1 MVNYLVTGG
10 TGFVG
15 AYAVKALVEAGHRV
29 TVFDLM
35 LNREYL
41 ADVLGGPAAD
51 GVQLVSGDVTDLPAV
66 LRAMGSA
73 QAQRV
78 VHLAAT
84 LSVSSEVNPLRTL
97 KVNCEGTLNV
107 FEAALAL
114 GVSKVVWA
122 SSVAVF
128 GISGEREGFI
138 ENNAHHEPTGLYGAV
153 KSFNESLGMHYKNQR
168 GLDNIGLRFTVVYG
182 YGKALTMARGTGADF
197 MTELLE
203 KPAIGE
209 PGVIR
214 NGDDAPDFLYAEDVG
229 RAIHLATEA
238 PPCPLSGLTIC
249 GTTGSMRDAV
259 AFVKRLLPDA
269 DLRVEDGHTIGA
281 MNYDPSVTEAA
292 IGYSPQ
298 FTMEEGFRATI
309 NAMRKKHGLPLV

>member
-1 MVNYLVTGG
+1 MNYLVTGG

-35 LNREYL
+35 PNREYL
-41 ADVLGGPAAD
+41 SDVLGGPAAND
-51 GVQLVSGDVTDLPAV
+51 VQVISGDVTDLPAL
-66 LRAMGSA
+66 LRAMRSA
-73 QAQRV
+73 GAQRV

-84 LSVSSEVNPLRTL
+84 LSVSSEANPLRTL
-97 KVNCEGTLNV
+97 KVNCEGTVNV

-114 GVSKVVWA
+114 GVVKVVWA

-128 GISGEREGFI
+128 GISGDREGFI

-153 KSFNESLGMHYKNQR
+153 KSFNESLGMHYKNRR
-168 GLDNIGLRFTVVYG
+168 GLDNIGLRFTVAYG
-182 YGKALTMARGTGADF
+182 YGKGLTVARGTGADF
-197 MTELLE
+197 VTELLE

-214 NGDDAPDFLYAEDVG
+214 NADDTPDFLYAEDAA
-229 RAIHLATEA
+229 RALHLATEA

-249 GTTGSMRDAV
+249 GSTGSMRDAV
-259 AFVKRLLPDA
+259 AIVKRLLPDA
-269 DLRVEDGHTIGA
+269 DLRVEDGQTIGS

-298 FTMEEGFRATI
+298 FTLEDGFRATI
-309 NAMRKKHGLPLV
+309 NAMRRKHGLPQI

>member
-1 MVNYLVTGG
+1 MNYLVTGG

-15 AYAVKALVEAGHRV
+15 AYAVKAVVESGHRV

-35 LNREYL
+35 PNREYL
-41 ADVLGGPAAD
+41 ADVLGASAAD
-51 GVQLVSGDVTDLPAV
+51 EVQLISGDVTDLPAL
-66 LRAMGSA
+66 LRAMKSA
-73 QAQRV
+73 EAERV

-97 KVNCEGTLNV
+97 KVNCKGTLNV

-128 GISGEREGFI
+128 GISGDREGFI

-153 KSFNESLGMHYKNQR
+153 KSFNESLGMHYKNRR
-168 GLDNIGLRFTVVYG
+168 GLDNIGLRFTVAYG
-182 YGKALTMARGTGADF
+182 YGKGLTVARGTGADF
-197 MTELLE
+197 VTELLE

-214 NGDDAPDFLYAEDVG
+214 NGGDTPDFLYAEDAG
-229 RAIHLATEA
+229 RALYMATEA
-238 PPCPLSGLTIC
+238 PPCQLSGLTIC
-249 GTTGSMRDAV
+249 GSTGSMRDAV
-259 AFVKRLLPDA
+259 ALVKRLLPDA
-269 DLRVEDGHTIGA
+269 DLRVEDGLTIGA

-298 FTMEEGFRATI
+298 FTLEDGFRATI
-309 NAMRKKHGLPLV
+309 NAMRKKHGLPQI

>member
-1 MVNYLVTGG
+1 M
-10 TGFVG
+10 
-15 AYAVKALVEAGHRV
+15 
-29 TVFDLM
+29 
-35 LNREYL
+35 
-41 ADVLGGPAAD
+41 
-51 GVQLVSGDVTDLPAV
+51 
-66 LRAMGSA
+66 
-73 QAQRV
+73 
-78 VHLAAT
+78 
-84 LSVSSEVNPLRTL
+84 
-97 KVNCEGTLNV
+97 
-107 FEAALAL
+107 
-114 GVSKVVWA
+114 WA

-168 GLDNIGLRFTVVYG
+168 ALDNIGLRFTVVYG

-214 NGDDAPDFLYAEDVG
+214 NGNDAPDFLYAEDVG

-249 GTTGSMRDAV
+249 GSTGSMRDAV

-269 DLRVEDGHTIGA
+269 DLRIEDGHSVGT

-309 NAMRKKHGLPLV
+309 NAMRKKHGLPPV

>member
-1 MVNYLVTGG
+1 MNYLVTGG

-15 AYAVKALVEAGHRV
+15 AYAVKAVVESGHRV

-35 LNREYL
+35 PNREYL
-41 ADVLGGPAAD
+41 ADVLGASAAD
-51 GVQLVSGDVTDLPAV
+51 EVQLISGDVTDLPAL
-66 LRAMGSA
+66 LRAMKSA
-73 QAQRV
+73 EAERV

-128 GISGEREGFI
+128 GISGDREGFI

-153 KSFNESLGMHYKNQR
+153 KSFNESLGMHYKNRR
-168 GLDNIGLRFTVVYG
+168 GLDNIGLRFTVAYG
-182 YGKALTMARGTGADF
+182 YGKGLTVARGTGANF
-197 MTELLE
+197 VTELLE

-214 NGDDAPDFLYAEDVG
+214 NGGDTPDFLYAEDAG
-229 RAIHLATEA
+229 RALYMATEA
-238 PPCPLSGLTIC
+238 PPCQLSGLTIC
-249 GTTGSMRDAV
+249 GSTGSMRDAV
-259 AFVKRLLPDA
+259 ALVKRLLPDA
-269 DLRVEDGHTIGA
+269 DLRVEDGLTIGA

-298 FTMEEGFRATI
+298 FTLEDGFRATI
-309 NAMRKKHGLPLV
+309 NAMRKKHGLPQI

>member
-1 MVNYLVTGG
+1 MNYLVTGG

-41 ADVLGGPAAD
+41 ADVLGVQAAG
-51 GVQLVSGDVTDLPAV
+51 GVQTINGDVTDLPAL

-73 QAQRV
+73 EAHRV

-97 KVNCEGTLNV
+97 KVNCEGTINV

-128 GISGEREGFI
+128 GISGDREGFI

-153 KSFNESLGMHYKNQR
+153 KSFNESLGMHYKNSR
-168 GLDNIGLRFTVVYG
+168 GLDNIGLRFTVAYG
-182 YGKALTMARGTGADF
+182 YGKGLTVARGTGADF
-197 MTELLE
+197 VTELLE

-214 NGDDAPDFLYAEDVG
+214 NGDDAPDFLYAEDAG
-229 RAIHLATEA
+229 RALHLASEA
-238 PPCPLSGLTIC
+238 PPCPQSGLTIC
-249 GTTGSMRDAV
+249 GSTGSMRDAV
-259 AFVKRLLPDA
+259 ALVRRLLPDA
-269 DLRVEDGHTIGA
+269 DLRVEDGVTIGA

-298 FTMEEGFRATI
+298 FTMEDGFRATI
-309 NAMRKKHGLPLV
+309 NAVREKHGLPQI

>member
-1 MVNYLVTGG
+1 MNYLVTGG

-41 ADVLGGPAAD
+41 ADVLGRPQVD
-51 GVQLVSGDVTDLPAV
+51 EVQLISGDVTDLPAV

-73 QAQRV
+73 EAQRV

-84 LSVSSEVNPLRTL
+84 LSVGSEVNPLRTL
-97 KVNCEGTLNV
+97 KVNCEGTVNV

-114 GVSKVVWA
+114 GVNKVVWA

-153 KSFNESLGMHYKNQR
+153 KSFNESLGMHYKKRR
-168 GLDNIGLRFTVVYG
+168 GLDNIGLRFTVAYG
-182 YGKALTMARGTGADF
+182 YGKGLTVARGTGADF
-197 MTELLE
+197 VTELLE

-209 PGVIR
+209 AGVIR
-214 NGDDAPDFLYAEDVG
+214 NGNDTPDFLYAEDAG
-229 RAIHLATEA
+229 RALHLASEA

-249 GTTGSMRDAV
+249 GSTGSMRDAV
-259 AFVKRLLPDA
+259 ALVKRLLPDA
-269 DLRVEDGHTIGA
+269 DLRVEDGLTIGA
-281 MNYDPSVTEAA
+281 MNYDPSVTEDA

-298 FTMEEGFRATI
+298 FTLEDGFRATI
-309 NAMRKKHGLPLV
+309 NAMRRKHGLPQI

>member
-249 GTTGSMRDAV
+249 GTAGSMRDAV
-259 AFVKRLLPDA
+259 TFVKRLLPDA

-309 NAMRKKHGLPLV
+309 NAMRKKHGLPPV

>member
-1 MVNYLVTGG
+1 MNYLVTGG

-35 LNREYL
+35 LNRAYL
-41 ADVLGGPAAD
+41 ADVLGSPAAD
-51 GVQLVSGDVTDLPAV
+51 GVALISGDVTDLPAV
-66 LRAMGSA
+66 LRAMRGA
-73 QAQRV
+73 EAQRV

-84 LSVSSEVNPLRTL
+84 LSVSSEVNPRRTL

-153 KSFNESLGMHYKNQR
+153 KSFNEHLGMHYKNQR

-182 YGKALTMARGTGADF
+182 YGKGLTVARGTGADF
-197 MTELLE
+197 VTELLE

-214 NGDDAPDFLYAEDVG
+214 NGDDTPDFLYAEDVG
-229 RAIHLATEA
+229 RAIRLATEA
-238 PPCPLSGLTIC
+238 PPCSLSGLTIC
-249 GTTGSMRDAV
+249 GSTGSMRDAA

-269 DLRVEDGHTIGA
+269 DLRVEDGRSVGT

-298 FTMEEGFRATI
+298 FTMQDGFRATI
-309 NAMRKKHGLPLV
+309 NAMRKKHGLPPV

>member
-128 GISGEREGFI
+128 GISGDREGFI

-168 GLDNIGLRFTVVYG
+168 GLDNIGLRFTVAYG
-182 YGKALTMARGTGADF
+182 YGKGLTVARGTGADF
-197 MTELLE
+197 VTELLE

-214 NGDDAPDFLYAEDVG
+214 NGGDTPDFLYAEDVG

-259 AFVKRLLPDA
+259 TFVKRLLPDA

-281 MNYDPSVTEAA
+281 MNYDPSVTEAV

>member
-1 MVNYLVTGG
+1 MNYLVTGG

-41 ADVLGGPAAD
+41 ADVLGGQKAD
-51 GVQLVSGDVTDLPAV
+51 EVQLISGDVTDLPAV
-66 LRAMGSA
+66 LRAMRSA
-73 QAQRV
+73 EAQRV

-84 LSVSSEVNPLRTL
+84 LSAGSEVNPLRTL

-107 FEAALAL
+107 FESAVAL
-114 GVSKVVWA
+114 GVKKVVWA

-138 ENNAHHEPTGLYGAV
+138 ENDAHHEPTGLYGAV

-182 YGKALTMARGTGADF
+182 YGKGLTVARGTGADF
-197 MTELLE
+197 VTELLE

-214 NGDDAPDFLYAEDVG
+214 NGGDTPDFLYAEDVG
-229 RAIHLATEA
+229 RAIRLATEA
-238 PPCPLSGLTIC
+238 PLCPQSGLTIC
-249 GTTGSMRDAV
+249 GSTGSMRDAV
-259 AFVKRLLPDA
+259 DLVKRLLPDA
-269 DLRVEDGHTIGA
+269 DLRVEEGLTIGS

-298 FTMEEGFRATI
+298 FALEDGFRATI
-309 NAMRKKHGLPLV
+309 NAVRRKHGLPQI

>member
-1 MVNYLVTGG
+1 MNYLVTGG

-15 AYAVKALVEAGHRV
+15 AYAVKAMVEAGHRV

-35 LNREYL
+35 PNREYL
-41 ADVLGGPAAD
+41 ADVLGASAAD
-51 GVQLVSGDVTDLPAV
+51 EVHLISGDVTDLPAL
-66 LRAMGSA
+66 LRAVKSA
-73 QAQRV
+73 EAERV

-97 KVNCEGTLNV
+97 KVNCEGTVNV

-128 GISGEREGFI
+128 GISGDREGFI

-153 KSFNESLGMHYKNQR
+153 KSFNESLGMHYKNRR
-168 GLDNIGLRFTVVYG
+168 GLDNIGLRFTVAYG
-182 YGKALTMARGTGADF
+182 YGKGLTVARGTGADF
-197 MTELLE
+197 VTELLE

-209 PGVIR
+209 LGVIR
-214 NGDDAPDFLYAEDVG
+214 NGGDTPDFLYAEDAG
-229 RAIHLATEA
+229 RALYMATEA
-238 PPCPLSGLTIC
+238 PPCQLSGLTIC
-249 GTTGSMRDAV
+249 GSTGSMRDAV
-259 AFVKRLLPDA
+259 TLVKRLLPDA
-269 DLRVEDGHTIGA
+269 DLRVEDGLTIGA

-298 FTMEEGFRATI
+298 FTLEDGFRATI
-309 NAMRKKHGLPLV
+309 NAMRKKHGLPQI

>member
-1 MVNYLVTGG
+1 MNYLVTGG

-51 GVQLVSGDVTDLPAV
+51 EVQMASGDVTDLPAV
-66 LRAMGSA
+66 LRAVGSA
-73 QAQRV
+73 EAQRV

-107 FEAALAL
+107 LEAALAL

-128 GISGEREGFI
+128 GLSGREEFI
-138 ENNAHHEPTGLYGAV
+138 ENNARHEPAGLYGAV
-153 KSFNESLGMHYKNQR
+153 KSFNEHLGMHYKNQR

-182 YGKALTMARGTGADF
+182 YGKGLTVARGTGADF

-203 KPAIGE
+203 KPAVGE

-214 NGDDAPDFLYAEDVG
+214 NGDDTPDFLYAEDVG
-229 RAIHLATEA
+229 RAIRLATEA

-249 GTTGSMRDAV
+249 GSTGSMRDAAV
-259 AFVKRLLPDA
+259 FVKRLLPDA
-269 DLRVEDGHTIGA
+269 DLKVEAGHAVGT

-309 NAMRKKHGLPLV
+309 NAMRKKHGLPPV